1 MNGKDYVKQAID
13 LVGTVVIRVKE
24 AGVLN
29 GDALLEGAQKA
40 CEELNGLK
48 NKVTLRTKEGTNLA
62 FPVFDAAQN
71 LEEAWEDA
79 QANDDVD
86 DLKWRLEGFADAV
99 MAFAGSLKDKTVI
112 MT

>member
-1 MNGKDYVKQAID
+1 MNGKDYVNKAID
-13 LVGTVVIRVKE
+13 VAGNVLTGVGD
-24 AGVLN
+24 AGVFTD
-29 GDALLEGAQKA
+29 GSLLEDARKA
-40 CEELNGLK
+40 CEELNGMK
-48 NKVTLRTKEGTNLA
+48 NKPSLRTKEGANLA

-79 QANDDVD
+79 QDTDELD

-99 MAFAGSLKDKTVI
+99 MAFAQSLKDKTVI

>member
-1 MNGKDYVKQAID
+1 VNGKDYVTQAID
-13 LVGTVVIRVKE
+13 VAENIVASIKDAGLLGDGAMLE
-24 AGVLN
+24 GVL
-29 GDALLEGAQKA
+29 KA
-40 CEELNGLK
+40 CEELGGLK
-48 NKVTLRTKEGTNLA
+48 NKPTLRTKEGTNLA

-79 QANDDVD
+79 RDTEDVD
-86 DLKWRLEGFADAV
+86 DLKWRLDGFADAV

>member
-1 MNGKDYVKQAID
+1 MNGKEYVKQAID
-13 LVGTVVIRVKE
+13 LVGTVMTGVKE
-24 AGVLN
+24 AGVLD
-29 GDALLEGAQKA
+29 GDGLLDGARKA
-40 CEELNGLK
+40 CEELDSLK
-48 NKVTLRTKEGTNLA
+48 NKPTLRTKEGTNLA
-62 FPVFDAAQN
+62 FPVYDAAQN

-79 QANDDVD
+79 QDTDDTD